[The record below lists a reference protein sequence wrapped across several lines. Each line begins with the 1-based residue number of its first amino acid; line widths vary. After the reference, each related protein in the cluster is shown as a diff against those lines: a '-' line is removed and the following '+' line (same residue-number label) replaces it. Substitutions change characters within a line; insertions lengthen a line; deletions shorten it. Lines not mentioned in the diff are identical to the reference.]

1 MKRLLLLLTVA
12 LLLGIAFF
20 VAWPSWAV
28 YEIYS
33 AIQAKDA
40 AALERKIDLPSV
52 RASLRSAAADKIAQ
66 LYVPTQSG
74 PTSPVLAERLKREA
88 VERLVGNALENVVTP
103 YSLLLLVS
111 EGGPLKAGVERLLRD
126 QMGRADAPKKVGP
139 VTTLAPGQAGTKSGA
154 GSATP
159 AAPKRGPV
167 VRTISSED
175 FEIWIGIGGCL
186 RARLRAGQRQE
197 LLRPRAL
204 PLRDRPRQGPQGIGR
219 RRPRRAGFHRPRLED
234 HRHQA
239 GPVRP
244 KRQPP

>member
-1 MKRLLLLLTVA
+1 MKKLLLFLSVA

-20 VAWPSWAV
+20 VAWPSWAA
-28 YEIYS
+28 YEIYT

-40 AALERKIDLPSV
+40 AALEHKIDLPRV
-52 RASLRSAAADKIAQ
+52 RTSLRSTVAEKIAQ

-88 VERLVGNALENVVTP
+88 VDRLVGNALENLVTP

-154 GSATP
+154 GSPTP

-175 FEIWIGIGGCL
+175 AKSGSASESASEPGYGLGNVKSFSVLGPFRYEIGL
-186 RARLRAGQRQE
+186 AKDRKAPTADVLAE
-197 LLRPRAL
+197 LSFTGLDWKITAVK
-204 PLRDRPRQGPQGIGR
+204 
-219 RRPRRAGFHRPRLED
+219 
-234 HRHQA
+234 
-239 GPVRP
+239 PVL
-244 KRQPP
+244 

>member
-1 MKRLLLLLTVA
+1 MKKLLLLLSVA

-20 VAWPSWAV
+20 VAWPSWAA
-28 YEIYS
+28 YEIYT

-40 AALERKIDLPSV
+40 AALEHKIDLPRV
-52 RASLRSAAADKIAQ
+52 RTSLRSAAAEKIAQ

-111 EGGPLKAGVERLLRD
+111 EGGPLKTGVERLLRD

-154 GSATP
+154 GSPTP

-167 VRTISSED
+167 VRTIASED
-175 FEIWIGIGGCL
+175 SKSGSASESASGPGYGLGNVKSLSVLGPFRYEIGL
-186 RARLRAGQRQE
+186 AKDRKASAADVLAE
-197 LLRPRAL
+197 LSFTGLDWKITAVK
-204 PLRDRPRQGPQGIGR
+204 
-219 RRPRRAGFHRPRLED
+219 
-234 HRHQA
+234 
-239 GPVRP
+239 PVL
-244 KRQPP
+244 